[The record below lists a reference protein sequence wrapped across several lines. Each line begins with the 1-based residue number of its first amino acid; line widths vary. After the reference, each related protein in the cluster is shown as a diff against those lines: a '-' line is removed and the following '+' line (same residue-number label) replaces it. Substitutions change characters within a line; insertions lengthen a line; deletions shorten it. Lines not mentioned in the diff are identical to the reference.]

1 MLIVFCPLPF
11 AHLIHALHNPP
22 PVPAVSHEKKNMKQV
37 WFWLLPA
44 LAWFGCKSV
53 EKVAYT
59 PEQLVPTEKSV
70 FWKITG
76 NGLNKPSYLLGT
88 IHLIPASEFQ
98 LPAAA
103 SRSLDKVARVTFEI
117 DMKEMTSFRT
127 QLSLMTKA
135 MMAGGKTLKDLLP
148 PEDYAFV
155 RQKLADKG
163 MPGGMLERMKPLFL
177 STMLGSE
184 EAGPATADKM
194 TSVEME
200 VYQLVRR
207 RKLESAGLE
216 TAAYQMSVFDSIP
229 YTAQAKMLVDGLR
242 AAEKEVAQSE
252 EESEL
257 NTMLRL
263 YREQDITAMQ
273 AMISN
278 EDSGMA
284 GYEDILLNNRNRNWI
299 PIMGRMMREKPTL
312 FAVGAGHL
320 GGPKGVVAR
329 LRGAGYRVE
338 VAQ

>member
-1 MLIVFCPLPF
+1 M
-11 AHLIHALHNPP
+11 
-22 PVPAVSHEKKNMKQV
+22 KKV

-59 PEQLVPTEKSV
+59 PEQLLPTEKSV

-76 NGLNKPSYLLGT
+76 NGLKKPSYLLGT
-88 IHLIPASEFQ
+88 IHLIPASDFD

-103 SRSLDKVARVTFEI
+103 DRSLDKVERVTFEI
-117 DMKEMTSFRT
+117 DMKEMTNFRT
-127 QLSLMTKA
+127 QISLMTKA
-135 MMAGGKTLKDLLP
+135 MMAGGKTLKDLLSA
-148 PEDYAFV
+148 EDYAFV
-155 RQKLADKG
+155 HQKLADKG

-177 STMLGSE
+177 STMLGSDDT
-184 EAGPATADKM
+184 GSATTAKM

-200 VYQLVRR
+200 VYRLARR

-242 AAEKEVAQSE
+242 AAESATGEDKGED
-252 EESEL
+252 EL
-257 NTMLRL
+257 ATMLRL
-263 YREQDITAMQ
+263 YHEQDIAAMQ
-273 AMISN
+273 SMIGS

-299 PIMGRMMREKPTL
+299 PIMARMMREKPTL

-320 GGPKGVVAR
+320 GGPKGVVVG
-329 LRGAGYRVE
+329 LRKAGYRVE
-338 VAQ
+338 VGQ